1 MQRPERCSEV
11 LIEARGRSPAR
22 ECAALPETARTIL
35 LDEVGSTNTEAF
47 ARAAAG
53 DPGPLW
59 VVARRQ
65 TGGKGRSGRSWT
77 SERGN
82 LYATLMQ
89 RFRCPPLVLNQLSLL
104 SGLAAH
110 DAIAAVAKPASV
122 RGLRL
127 KWPNDV
133 LIGEAKCVGILSE
146 SQQAPGEVIVVM
158 GIGIN
163 IATHPENLGRPTTSL
178 HAQGLAATPDEVHAA
193 LADRAAFW
201 IDTWREGLNFEAL
214 RRAWLDRAGPI
225 GEPMTVN
232 TGTER
237 VAGSFMGLDASG
249 ALLLRDAIGRQ
260 RVITFGDVS
269 LGLGLDGPGK
279 DMSGGRA

>member
-1 MQRPERCSEV
+1 MPATPRCIV
-11 LIEARGRSPAR
+11 
-22 ECAALPETARTIL
+22 

-47 ARAAAG
+47 AHAAAG

-65 TGGKGRSGRSWT
+65 TGGKGRAGRTWASAP
-77 SERGN
+77 GN
-82 LYATLMQ
+82 LYSTLMQ
-89 RFRCPPLVLNQLSLL
+89 RFRCPPTVLNQLSLL

-110 DAIAAVAKPASV
+110 DAIAAVAPAGTLP
-122 RGLRL
+122 GLRL

-163 IATHPENLGRPTTSL
+163 IATHPENIGRATTSL
-178 HAQGLAATPDEVHAA
+178 HAQGVMTTPDAVHAA
-193 LADRAAFW
+193 LADRAQHW
-201 IDTWREGLNFEAL
+201 IDVWEEGANFEPL
-214 RRAWLDRAGPI
+214 RLAWLKRAGAI
-225 GEPMTVN
+225 GEPMSVN
-232 TGTER
+232 MGTER
-237 VAGSFMGLDASG
+237 VEGSYMGLDGTG
-249 ALLLRDAIGRQ
+249 ALLLRDVQGRM

-269 LGLGLDGPGK
+269 LGLGNGL
-279 DMSGGRA
+279 SGGPA